1 MKFGG
6 DSISDHSRR
15 HKRFLSRTDMAAS
28 PGSSA
33 PVTSQ
38 FLADFAGAVA
48 STDGRLLAALLSA
61 SVDPVLLAAA
71 AGEIAALGPARLAR
85 ALDGWQLPDRY
96 KPVIQRYWAYLS
108 AGDDGLQK
116 AYGAVLS
123 AFMPAFTSVWQI
135 SAFRSMCSGLVAI
148 AVEAEN
154 YQKAAGLKPDKLV
167 EALNDLSRLCALA
180 SSERAEIGQ
189 RLGFLVLTNCCFKIC
204 FKVQSL
210 LSSGLTYLE
219 FPLCDAVT
227 YHYYLGRLRILQHD
241 FDAAD
246 ASLSFSWKYCPQV
259 YERQRRKILIYLTVA
274 RIIRG
279 RFPTQELLAKYS
291 LDAVFG
297 DLIDPLKAGDFA
309 GYKRALDYR
318 AEWLRRHGCLSI
330 MTHRVKI
337 LMFRGVFR
345 ATFLATG
352 GGKMC
357 SFEILASACRFA
369 GWDDFTV
376 EDAECIAQSLI
387 DQGLIKGYISHGRKV
402 LVFGR
407 NVSPFPQMY
416 IAPIAIETT

>member
-1 MKFGG
+1 
-6 DSISDHSRR
+6 
-15 HKRFLSRTDMAAS
+15 MAAS
-28 PGSSA
+28 PRSSA

-204 FKVQSL
+204 FKLSELNRSTKIIDQVQSL

-279 RFPTQELLAKYS
+279 RFPTQELLAKI
-291 LDAVFG
+291 L
-297 DLIDPLKAGDFA
+297 P
-309 GYKRALDYR
+309 RC
-318 AEWLRRHGCLSI
+318 CL
-330 MTHRVKI
+330 
-337 LMFRGVFR
+337 
-345 ATFLATG
+345 
-352 GGKMC
+352 
-357 SFEILASACRFA
+357 
-369 GWDDFTV
+369 W
-376 EDAECIAQSLI
+376 
-387 DQGLIKGYISHGRKV
+387 
-402 LVFGR
+402 
-407 NVSPFPQMY
+407 
-416 IAPIAIETT
+416 